1 MLYLCGVGTLN
12 DANDVQKFALPKRLR
27 RRVFMKIAVVTNGF
41 YKTQKTE
48 TIKDM
53 IAAAFCRRGVTL
65 TDLRNDA
72 KLVSNGCKFDFDGA
86 VFWDKDLLLAKKME
100 DDGVR
105 LFNGSETIR
114 ICDDKGLT
122 FLSALKRNLPMPVT
136 VAAPFTYANIGYTNT
151 DFLDEVTSK
160 IDFPIIVKESSG
172 SFGMQVY
179 MAKNHDELL
188 GIVSKIGAKN
198 MIFQQYIECGNTDL
212 RLQVVGGKVV
222 AAVKR
227 RSLNGD
233 FRANATL
240 GGIMEKYLPTNEEIS
255 IAVEAAKAVNAD
267 FAGVDILPGD
277 KPYLCEVNSNAHFKN
292 LMDATG
298 INAADFIANW
308 VLEKL
313 CEG

>member
-1 MLYLCGVGTLN
+1 
-12 DANDVQKFALPKRLR
+12 
-27 RRVFMKIAVVTNGF
+27 MKIAVVSNGF

-48 TIKDM
+48 NIKNM
-53 IAAAFCRRGVTL
+53 IIAAFLRRGVSPV
-65 TDLRNDA
+65 DLRNDGN
-72 KLVSNGCKFDFDGA
+72 LVCSGNRFDFSGA

-122 FLSALKRNLPMPVT
+122 FLAANKAGLPMPTT
-136 VAAPFTYANIGYTNT
+136 VIAPFTYGNIGYTNMN
-151 DFLDEVTSK
+151 FLDEVTARIK
-160 IDFPIIVKESSG
+160 YPIIVKESNG

-179 MAKNHDELL
+179 MAKNYQELL
-188 GIVSKIGAKN
+188 ATVKKIGAKN

-240 GGIMEKYLPTNEEIS
+240 GGKMETYSPTQEEIS
-255 IAVEAAKAVNAD
+255 IALSAAAAVNAD
-267 FAGVDILPGD
+267 FAGVDILPGE

-292 LMDATG
+292 LMDAT
-298 INAADFIANW
+298 NVNTADYIADC

-313 CEG
+313 CEA